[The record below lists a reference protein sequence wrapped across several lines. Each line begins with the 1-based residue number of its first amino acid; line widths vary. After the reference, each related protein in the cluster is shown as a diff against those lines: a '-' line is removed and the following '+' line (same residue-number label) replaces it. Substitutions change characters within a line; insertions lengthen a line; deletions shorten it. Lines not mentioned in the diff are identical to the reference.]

1 MSLFNV
7 IALLTSFAAVF
18 GWLNY
23 RYLRLP
29 TTVGLMLIALVF
41 SAGLIAAGQLGFAG
55 GAELVHVF
63 EGIDFDE
70 TLLHGMLGA
79 LLFAGALHVDLADL
93 ARQRAIIGVLA
104 VLGVLVSTAVIGAG
118 TFVVLAALGIDI
130 PFIHCLLFGA
140 LVSPTDPIAVMSVL
154 KRITVPNTLKI
165 KIAGESLFNDGVGVV
180 VFLTLLRL
188 TAGQHEV
195 TVSEVA
201 DVLVREVIGGLAFGF
216 GVGWIAY
223 QMLKR
228 IDQHQIEVLIT
239 LAVVTGG
246 YALAL
251 ELDLSGPL
259 AMVVAGL
266 LIGNHGRRFAMSD
279 RTRERLD
286 VFWELVDDL
295 LNALL
300 FMLIGFEL
308 LVVAIAG
315 RTVLAGLLSIPIVL
329 GARWIS
335 VALPITVMRARRTF
349 SPHVVKLL
357 TWSGLRG
364 GISVALALSLTAA
377 QSRAIILPITY
388 TVVAFSIIVQGL
400 TLRPMVLRLYKIQS

>member
-1 MSLFNV
+1 MSLFNI
-7 IALLTSFAAVF
+7 IALLTTFAAVF

-41 SAGLIAAGQLGFAG
+41 SAGLIAAGRLGFAG
-55 GAELVHVF
+55 GAELVHVL

-79 LLFAGALHVDLADL
+79 LLFAGALHIDLEDL
-93 ARQRAIIGVLA
+93 ARQRIIIGVLA
-104 VLGVLVSTAVIGAG
+104 VFGVLVSTAVVATG
-118 TFVVLAALGIDI
+118 TFLMCRAIEIEI

-140 LVSPTDPIAVMSVL
+140 LISPTDPIAVMSVL
-154 KRITVPNTLKI
+154 KQLTVPETLKM

-188 TAGQHEV
+188 TTGQQEV

-201 DVLVREVIGGLAFGF
+201 DVLVREVIGGLVFGF

-223 QMLKR
+223 HMLKR

-266 LIGNHGRRFAMSD
+266 LIGNHGRRFAM
-279 RTRERLD
+279 
-286 VFWELVDDL
+286 
-295 LNALL
+295 
-300 FMLIGFEL
+300 
-308 LVVAIAG
+308 
-315 RTVLAGLLSIPIVL
+315 
-329 GARWIS
+329 
-335 VALPITVMRARRTF
+335 
-349 SPHVVKLL
+349 
-357 TWSGLRG
+357 
-364 GISVALALSLTAA
+364 
-377 QSRAIILPITY
+377 
-388 TVVAFSIIVQGL
+388 
-400 TLRPMVLRLYKIQS
+400 

>member
-1 MSLFNV
+1 
-7 IALLTSFAAVF
+7 
-18 GWLNY
+18 
-23 RYLRLP
+23 
-29 TTVGLMLIALVF
+29 
-41 SAGLIAAGQLGFAG
+41 
-55 GAELVHVF
+55 
-63 EGIDFDE
+63 
-70 TLLHGMLGA
+70 MLGA

-93 ARQRAIIGVLA
+93 AKQRAIIGVLA
-104 VLGVLVSTAVIGAG
+104 VLGVLVSTAVVGTG
-118 TFVVLAALGIDI
+118 TFFVCAAIGIDI

-140 LVSPTDPIAVMSVL
+140 LISPTDPIAVMSVL
-154 KRITVPNTLKI
+154 KRISVPHTLKI

-195 TVSEVA
+195 SVSEVA
-201 DVLVREVIGGLAFGF
+201 DVLVREVLGGLVFGF

-223 QMLKR
+223 HMLKR

-251 ELDLSGPL
+251 ELNLSGPL

-308 LVVAIAG
+308 LVVTIAG
-315 RTVLAGLLSIPIVL
+315 RTVFAGLLCIPIVL

-335 VALPITVMRARRTF
+335 VALPITVMRFRRTF
-349 SPHVVKLL
+349 SPHVIKLL

-364 GISVALALSLTAA
+364 GISVALALTLAA
-377 QSRAIILPITY
+377 AESRAIILPITY
-388 TVVAFSIIVQGL
+388 TVVAFSILVQGL
-400 TLRPMVLRLYKIQS
+400 TLRPMVLRLYGIRS